1 MRKKG
6 IKTSTAGTHE
16 EIGKKKNWGKS
27 LEEGRNRLGKV
38 L

>member
-16 EIGKKKNWGKS
+16 EIGKKKI
-27 LEEGRNRLGKV
+27 EERALRKV
-38 L
+38 GTD